1 MRLLLFNLI
10 FVIMSRNK
18 VFERAKVTAPSG
30 RNPFDVSQ
38 AIACTS
44 LAGELNVVMAQ
55 PVIAGTKGKISRR
68 CFTRTA
74 DVVSPAFHRVTEH
87 FDFFMV
93 PLHSM
98 WRMWNDW
105 KPNINDMKDT
115 NLVPWDSSN
124 GVPVL
129 SLPNNCP
136 RLDFLNL
143 VIEGHFRPSSGTPS
157 ANMARLS
164 NDVLKLCESMGYGEC
179 PAFAPSSNLSAR
191 VMNVFKAGA
200 YQKVYF
206 EHYRNTAYESNNPYA
221 YNFDW
226 LYQNSG
232 TGQFDLTQTKDR
244 QIVHELFKMRRVNYR
259 NDYFHNIYPALNYVS
274 SQPNGQTW
282 ALPSDVAGIST
293 SFNAN
298 FWRVSGGTTGSQS
311 ALLSQTGAN
320 FANQQLI
327 SAQSIRAM
335 FALDKLM
342 RASAYAPKHVR
353 EQWKVQFG
361 VDTVDDPDMRSVR
374 IGSFQSDI
382 TFQEVTNMSDG
393 VSPLGAL
400 GAKGLGSDGK
410 DRFINFFAKED
421 SIIIGVHYYLPRAM
435 YDAYGLDPFN
445 IHVERTQFFN
455 KFFEN
460 LGLRPF
466 YLYYVDGTGYR
477 ISGAGANTAIVLGW
491 SVPNFEKKCQP
502 DLNYGAFKQ
511 EFCDFRFEPASGSTP
526 AYIQAITN
534 ATSKLS
540 TFVPHNNA
548 IDAIK
553 AASGNTITA
562 EYFKV
567 APEDLDNIFLNATP
581 EDHRTSYFQFYGA
594 YRIAFVIVAGMS
606 VHGQPSL

>member
-1 MRLLLFNLI
+1 
-10 FVIMSRNK
+10 MSRNK
-18 VFERAKVTAPSG
+18 VFEKARVTAPSG
-30 RNPFDVSQ
+30 RNPFDLSQ

-87 FDFFMV
+87 FDFFLV
-93 PLHSM
+93 PIHSL
-98 WRMWNDW
+98 WRAWNDW

-115 NLVPWDSSN
+115 NLVPWDSTN
-124 GVPVL
+124 NVPDL
-129 SLPNNCP
+129 SLPVNVP

-143 VIEGHFRPSSGTPS
+143 IVNANFRPSSGTPTTQN
-157 ANMARLS
+157 ACVS

-179 PAFAPSSNLSAR
+179 PAFAANGSLSAR

-226 LYQNSG
+226 LYPSSG
-232 TGQFDLTQTKDR
+232 GLLDPVNDVKHR
-244 QIVHELFKMRRVNYR
+244 RIVHELFKMRRVNYR

-274 SQPNGQTW
+274 SNPSGLSGFSVPSDIGGFAASSVQNELVTGNSPNGGQVY
-282 ALPSDVAGIST
+282 VAAAQNSNNRAI
-293 SFNAN
+293 
-298 FWRVSGGTTGSQS
+298 VSVQ
-311 ALLSQTGAN
+311 AM
-320 FANQQLI
+320 
-327 SAQSIRAM
+327 RAA

-382 TFQEVTNMSDG
+382 TFQEVTNMADG
-393 VSPLGAL
+393 LSPLGAL
-400 GAKGLGSDGK
+400 GAKGVGSESK

-445 IHVERTQFFN
+445 IHIERSQFFN

-466 YLYYVDGTGYR
+466 YLHYVDGTGYR
-477 ISGAGANTAIVLGW
+477 ISSAGANTAIVLGW

-502 DLNYGAFKQ
+502 DLNFGAFKQ
-511 EFCDFRFEPASGSTP
+511 EFCDFRFVPASGSTP

-553 AASGNTITA
+553 AAGGNTITA

-581 EDHRTSYFQFYGA
+581 ADHRTSYFQFYGA
-594 YRIAFVIVAGMS
+594 YRIAYVIVAGMS